1 MLFTAACKSMASDP
15 LHPLGLSQSPPR
27 RSKLNFDARITLMTL
42 LISAP
47 GIVVA
52 EILLWL
58 SGHSLEFKWT
68 ITLFIAIGW
77 LMGTSALH
85 GQVIRPLQTLSN
97 MVAAI
102 REDDFSFR
110 LRGGS
115 REDSLADLIYEINS
129 LATRLQQQ
137 KISALEATALLK
149 KVLMEIDVAVFT
161 FDQQQHLRI
170 VNRAGEQLMGR
181 IAPRM
186 LGLTAQELGLQEFLE
201 AEEPQTVQMTFP
213 GKHGRWAISHTS
225 FRENGVPHQL
235 LIISDLSRALR
246 AEERQAWQRLI
257 RVLGHEL
264 NNSLAPIK
272 SIAGTLGSLTT
283 RAALPEDVTQDMRQ
297 GLRVIENRVESL
309 NRFMQAYTQLARMPA
324 PTLTKNEV
332 GPLVQRVA
340 SLERRL
346 SVKTLEGPRVTIDA
360 DPDQLE
366 QLLINLIRNAA
377 DASLD
382 PALKQAGSVE
392 VGWRTNARSVEIF
405 IRDEGPGLLNSDNL
419 FVPFFT
425 TKHGGSGIGLTLSR
439 QIAEA
444 HGGVVQLSNRSD
456 RTGCEAVV
464 ALPLSY
470 DMPFL

>member
-1 MLFTAACKSMASDP
+1 MVSDP
-15 LHPLGLSQSPPR
+15 HHEPASSFLPQPPQQR
-27 RSKLNFDARITLMTL
+27 NKLTFDKRIL
-42 LISAP
+42 LTSFIISLP
-47 GIVVA
+47 GVLAA
-52 EILLWL
+52 EILLWMGNY
-58 SGHSLEFKWT
+58 SPETKWT
-68 ITLFIAIGW
+68 ITLLIALAWLIGSS
-77 LMGTSALH
+77 MLH
-85 GQVIRPLQTLSN
+85 GQIVRPLQTLSN

-102 REDDFSFR
+102 REEDFSFR
-110 LRGGS
+110 LRGGN
-115 REDSLADLIYEINS
+115 REDSLADLILEINA

-149 KVLMEIDVAVFT
+149 KVMMEIDVAVFT
-161 FDQQQHLRI
+161 FDQQQRLRI

-181 IAPRM
+181 IGPRM
-186 LGLTAQELGLQEFLE
+186 LGLTAEELGLQEFLQTSG
-201 AEEPQTVQMTFP
+201 PQTRQMTFP
-213 GKHGRWAISHTS
+213 GKHGRWAISHTA

-246 AEERQAWQRLI
+246 QEERQAWQRLI

-272 SIAGTLGSLTT
+272 SIAGTLSSLAA
-283 RAALPEDVTQDMRQ
+283 RSALPEDLTQDMRQ

-324 PTLTKNEV
+324 PTRTRIEV
-332 GPLVQRVA
+332 GPLVARVA
-340 SLERRL
+340 TLEHRL
-346 SVKTLEGPRVTIDA
+346 PVKTLEGPLVAINA

-382 PALKQAGSVE
+382 PSLRQPGSVE

-425 TKHGGSGIGLTLSR
+425 TKHGGSGIGLILSR

-444 HGGVVQLSNRSD
+444 HGGVLQLANRVD
-456 RTGCEAVV
+456 RGGCEAVV
-464 ALPLSY
+464 ALPITY
-470 DMPFL
+470 

>member
-1 MLFTAACKSMASDP
+1 MVSDP
-15 LHPLGLSQSPPR
+15 QFQFPARPPKR
-27 RSKLNFDARITLMTL
+27 RKLKFDTRITLTAL
-42 LISAP
+42 LISVP
-47 GIVVA
+47 GVLVA
-52 EILLWL
+52 ELMVWL
-58 SGHSLEFKWT
+58 SGHSTEFKWT
-68 ITLFIAIGW
+68 VTLFLVLSW
-77 LMGTSALH
+77 MFGTSLLH
-85 GQVIRPLQTLSN
+85 GEVIRPLQTLSN

-102 REDDFSFR
+102 REEDFSFR
-110 LRGGS
+110 LRGGH
-115 REDSLADLIYEINS
+115 RDDSLADLTYEINS

-137 KISALEATALLK
+137 KVSSLEATALFK
-149 KVLMEIDVAVFT
+149 KVMMEIDVAVFT
-161 FDQQQHLRI
+161 FDQQQRLRI

-186 LGLTAQELGLQEFLE
+186 LGLTAEELGLQEFLQ
-201 AEEPQTVQMTFP
+201 APGPQTVQMTFP

-225 FRENGVPHQL
+225 FRENGVPHEL

-246 AEERQAWQRLI
+246 EEERQAWQRLI

-272 SIAGTLGSLTT
+272 SIAGTLAGLTA
-283 RAALPEDVTQDMRQ
+283 RAALPEEVSQDMQQ
-297 GLRVIENRVESL
+297 GLKVIENRVESL

-324 PTLTKNEV
+324 PTRTRV
-332 GPLVQRVA
+332 DVSPLVARVA

-346 SVKTLEGPRVTIDA
+346 AVRVLEGPSVSVDA

-366 QLLINLIRNAA
+366 QVLINLIRNAV

-382 PALKQAGSVE
+382 PTLRHPGSVE
-392 VGWRTNARSVEIF
+392 VGWRTNARAVEIF

-425 TKHGGSGIGLTLSR
+425 TKHGGSGIGLILSR

-444 HGGVVQLSNRSD
+444 HGGVLQLANRRNVS
-456 RTGCEAVV
+456 GCEATIS
-464 ALPLSY
+464 LPVIY
-470 DMPFL
+470 EPTYFG

>member
-1 MLFTAACKSMASDP
+1 MVSDP
-15 LHPLGLSQSPPR
+15 LHPFSSVPALHPPR
-27 RSKLNFDARITLMTL
+27 RSKLSFDARITLLTL

-47 GIVVA
+47 GILVA
-52 EILLWL
+52 EILLWF
-58 SGHSLEFKWT
+58 SGHSVEFKWT
-68 ITLFIAIGW
+68 VTLFIALAWII
-77 LMGTSALH
+77 GTSTLH
-85 GQVIRPLQTLSN
+85 GRVVRPLQTLSN

-115 REDSLADLIYEINS
+115 REDSLADLIFEINA

-137 KISALEATALLK
+137 KVSALEATALLK

-186 LGLTAQELGLQEFLE
+186 LGLTAQELGLQEFLQ
-201 AEEPQTVQMTFP
+201 ASEPQTMQMTFP

-246 AEERQAWQRLI
+246 EEERQAWQRLI

-272 SIAGTLGSLTT
+272 SIAGTLGSLTA
-283 RAALPEDVTQDMRQ
+283 RAELPDDVTQDMRQ

-309 NRFMQAYTQLARMPA
+309 SRFMQAYTQLARMPA
-324 PTLTKNEV
+324 PTRTRVEV

-346 SVKTLEGPRVTIDA
+346 AVRTLDGPRVLIDA

-366 QLLINLIRNAA
+366 QLLINLIRNAV

-382 PALKQAGSVE
+382 GSLRQAGSVE

-425 TKHGGSGIGLTLSR
+425 TKPGGSGIGLILSR

-444 HGGVVQLSNRSD
+444 HGGVLQLSNRSD
-456 RTGCEAVV
+456 RGGCEAVI
-464 ALPLSY
+464 ALPVSY
-470 DMPFL
+470 DSAFS

>member
-1 MLFTAACKSMASDP
+1 MDFDS
-15 LHPLGLSQSPPR
+15 LHQSSSAPVSPEPPKR
-27 RSKLNFDARITLMTL
+27 RKLTFDARITLMAL
-42 LISAP
+42 LISVP
-47 GIVVA
+47 GIAVA
-52 EILLWL
+52 EIFLWL
-58 SGHSLEFKWT
+58 SSHSLEFKWT
-68 ITLFIAIGW
+68 VTLFLVLAW
-77 LMGTSALH
+77 MVGTSVLH
-85 GQVIRPLQTLSN
+85 GQVIRPMQTLSN

-115 REDSLADLIYEINS
+115 RDDSLADLVLEINA
-129 LATRLQQQ
+129 LASQLQRQ
-137 KISALEATALLK
+137 KVSAVEATALLK

-186 LGLTAQELGLQEFLE
+186 LGLTAQELGLQEFLQ
-201 AEEPQTVQMTFP
+201 APEPQTVQMTFP
-213 GKHGRWAISHTS
+213 GKHGRWAISNTS

-246 AEERQAWQRLI
+246 EEERQAWQRLI

-272 SIAGTLGSLTT
+272 SIAGTLGALTS

-297 GLRVIENRVESL
+297 GLRVIENRVEAL

-324 PTLTKNEV
+324 PARMKIEI
-332 GPLVQRVA
+332 GPLVQRAA

-346 SVKTLEGPRVTIDA
+346 TVKRSEGPNVMIEA

-382 PALKQAGSVE
+382 ASLKQPGSVE

-425 TKHGGSGIGLTLSR
+425 TKHGGSGIGLILSR

-444 HGGVVQLSNRSD
+444 HGGVLQLSNRTD
-456 RTGCEAVV
+456 RTGCEAVI
-464 ALPLSY
+464 ALPVSY
-470 DMPFL
+470 NTAFL

>member
-1 MLFTAACKSMASDP
+1 MASDP
-15 LHPLGLSQSPPR
+15 QHEPEFSLFPAKPPK
-27 RSKLNFDARITLMTL
+27 RSKLSFDNRVLFTSFI
-42 LISAP
+42 ISLP
-47 GIVVA
+47 GVLVA
-52 EILLWL
+52 EILLWIGDY
-58 SGHSLEFKWT
+58 SVETKWT
-68 ITLFIAIGW
+68 VTLFIALAWMVGSS
-77 LMGTSALH
+77 MLH
-85 GQVIRPLQTLSN
+85 GQIVRPLQTLSN

-102 REDDFSFR
+102 REEDFSFR

-115 REDSLADLIYEINS
+115 REDTLADLILEINA
-129 LATRLQQQ
+129 LASRLQQQ

-149 KVLMEIDVAVFT
+149 KVMMEIDVAVFT
-161 FDQQQHLRI
+161 FDQQQRLRI

-186 LGLTAQELGLQEFLE
+186 LGLTAEELGLQEFLQSSG
-201 AEEPQTVQMTFP
+201 PQTLQMTFP
-213 GKHGRWAISHTS
+213 GKHGRWAISHTA

-246 AEERQAWQRLI
+246 QEERQAWQRLI

-272 SIAGTLGSLTT
+272 SIAGTLQSL
-283 RAALPEDVTQDMRQ
+283 AARSSLPEDLTQDMRQ

-324 PTLTKNEV
+324 PTRARIEV
-332 GPLVQRVA
+332 GPLVERA
-340 SLERRL
+340 ATLEHRL
-346 SVKTLEGPRVTIDA
+346 PVKTLEGPLVTVDA
-360 DPDQLE
+360 DADQLE

-382 PALKQAGSVE
+382 PSLRQAGSVE

-425 TKHGGSGIGLTLSR
+425 TKHGGSGIGLILSR

-444 HGGVVQLSNRSD
+444 HGGVLQLANRRD
-456 RTGCEAVV
+456 RGGCEAVI
-464 ALPLSY
+464 ALPVSY
-470 DMPFL
+470 

>member
-1 MLFTAACKSMASDP
+1 MVSDP
-15 LHPLGLSQSPPR
+15 QHEPAPSHFPAKPPQKR
-27 RSKLNFDARITLMTL
+27 RRLNFDKRIL
-42 LISAP
+42 LTSFIISLP
-47 GIVVA
+47 GVLAA

-58 SGHSLEFKWT
+58 GDYSLELKWT
-68 ITLFIAIGW
+68 VTLFIALAWMIGSS
-77 LMGTSALH
+77 MLH
-85 GQVIRPLQTLSN
+85 GQIVRPLQTLSN

-102 REDDFSFR
+102 REEDFSFR

-115 REDSLADLIYEINS
+115 REDSLADLVLEINA

-149 KVLMEIDVAVFT
+149 KVMMEIDVAVFT
-161 FDQQQHLRI
+161 FDQQQRLRI

-186 LGLTAQELGLQEFLE
+186 LGLTAEELGLEEFLQSPG
-201 AEEPQTVQMTFP
+201 PQTLQMTFP
-213 GKHGRWAISHTS
+213 GKHGRWAISHTA

-246 AEERQAWQRLI
+246 QEERQAWQRLI

-272 SIAGTLGSLTT
+272 SIAGTLASL
-283 RAALPEDVTQDMRQ
+283 AARSSLPEDLTQDMRQ

-324 PTLTKNEV
+324 PTRTRIEI
-332 GPLVQRVA
+332 GPLVERVA
-340 SLERRL
+340 TLEHRL
-346 SVKTLEGPRVTIDA
+346 PVRTLEGPLVAIDA

-382 PALKQAGSVE
+382 PALRQPGSVE

-425 TKHGGSGIGLTLSR
+425 TKHGGSGIGLILSR

-444 HGGVVQLSNRSD
+444 HGGVLQLANRAD
-456 RTGCEAVV
+456 RGGCEAII
-464 ALPLSY
+464 ALPMSY
-470 DMPFL
+470 GMHF